1 MITFSDYSGRTVR
14 LTDERRGH
22 LLSHP
27 EMVGLEPL
35 LGIAIASPDV
45 VVRSRSDDTVLL
57 YYHGTETE
65 SFGSKLLCVV
75 VKHLPA
81 DSYVIT
87 AYLTDKIKAGE
98 TLWKRP

>member
-1 MITFSDYSGRTVR
+1 MTTFLDYAGRTVR
-14 LTDERRGH
+14 LTDERRAH

-35 LGIAIASPDV
+35 LGVAIASPAV

-57 YYHGTETE
+57 YYRDAE
-65 SFGSKLLCVV
+65 SEQFGSKLLCVV
-75 VKHLPA
+75 IKHLP
-81 DSYVIT
+81 DNSFVIT

-98 TLWKRP
+98 TIWTRP